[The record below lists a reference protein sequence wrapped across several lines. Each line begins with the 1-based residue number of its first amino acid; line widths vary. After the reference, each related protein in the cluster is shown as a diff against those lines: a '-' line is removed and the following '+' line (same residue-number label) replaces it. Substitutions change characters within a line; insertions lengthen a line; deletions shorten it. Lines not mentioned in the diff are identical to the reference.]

1 MRTRE
6 AATTASGTSTSATS
20 TSGTVLVELSR
31 AQIDQVIRDASG
43 AGNMSVLL
51 SGLSDVRAAV
61 EAAPQQLQDVRL
73 SRSLLFGLLLLAAF
87 PADRSYLGNAE
98 LSRMLD
104 MNPSTAH
111 RYVSTLVA
119 VGLLERDP
127 ATRQY
132 RLADAG

>member
-1 MRTRE
+1 MRMRE
-6 AATTASGTSTSATS
+6 SAPPAGETLATEP
-20 TSGTVLVELSR
+20 VLLELSR
-31 AQIDQVIRDASG
+31 AQVDQVIRAASG

-51 SGLSDVRAAV
+51 SGLSDVSAAL
-61 EAAPQQLQDVRL
+61 EAAPQQLQDMRL
-73 SRSLLFGLLLLAAF
+73 SRSLLCGLLLLAAF

-98 LSRMLD
+98 LARMLD

-111 RYVSTLVA
+111 RYISTLVA